1 MAAYRVRETLRI
13 ELDGKE
19 EDDFARMY
27 ELGARIQE
35 IDPESFLVL
44 ENTEDGRF
52 LRSFLTP
59 NATRLAVPYLR
70 TFIALDTCHCSSRYR
85 QTLLTAVGIDG
96 NNQVVPFCWAISQ
109 KEDYKNW
116 RWFLQCKLC

>member
-19 EDDFARMY
+19 EDDFARMH

-44 ENTEDGRF
+44 ENNEDGGFSRF
-52 LRSFLTP
+52 FFTP
-59 NATRLAVPYLR
+59 NATRLAVPHLR
-70 TFIALDTCHCSSRYR
+70 PFIALD
-85 QTLLTAVGIDG
+85 A
-96 NNQVVPFCWAISQ
+96 
-109 KEDYKNW
+109 
-116 RWFLQCKLC
+116 